1 MMRNLGGAV
10 GIALCAAILNSR
22 TNSHFL
28 DIASTLTA
36 ANQTSQRLLA
46 NMSRHLSTTL
56 GSAGAGN
63 AAALREL
70 RNLAYREASTLAY
83 ADAFRVMMIICL
95 AAACLVP
102 LLKNV
107 APPKSP
113 SADAH

>member
-10 GIALCAAILNSR
+10 GIAVCGAVLNSQ
-22 TNSHFL
+22 TNAHFL
-28 DIASTLTA
+28 NIASTLTA
-36 ANQTSQRLLA
+36 ANQASQHLLSS
-46 NMSRHLSTTL
+46 MSQQLCSVL
-56 GSAGAGN
+56 GSSGAGH

-83 ADAFRVMMIICL
+83 ADAFRAMMIICL

-107 APPKSP
+107 AAPKAPP
-113 SADAH
+113 ADAH